1 MSTLV
6 AQERKDFKKS
16 ALKEMRNKGN
26 VPAVV
31 YGSGINTE
39 SIAIRNADLQKVVR
53 EVGRNGL
60 ISLDLDGKSKSVMVR
75 DYQNDP
81 VTRNILHVDFLQV
94 NKDTEIDAKVNV
106 TLKGTSKGEKLGG
119 MAKQF
124 LHELDITAKV
134 NNIPEDIE
142 IDITNFD
149 IGDTV
154 KIADIKKNYSN
165 CTFNHEDEEAIAMV
179 DFVKAEEEEEVDQS
193 KVEVPGV

>member
-6 AQERKDFKKS
+6 AQERKNLKRS
-16 ALKEMRNKGN
+16 TLKEMRNNGN
-26 VPAVV
+26 IPAVV
-31 YGSGINTE
+31 YGSGISTE
-39 SIAIRNADLQKVVR
+39 SIAIKNADLQKVVR

-81 VTRNILHVDFLQV
+81 VTRDILHVDFLQV

-154 KIADIKKNYSN
+154 KIADIKKSYSN

-179 DFVKAEEEEEVDQS
+179 DFVKEEEVDQS
-193 KVEVPGV
+193 QVEVPGV

>member
-16 ALKEMRNKGN
+16 ALKEMRNNGN

-31 YGSGINTE
+31 YGSDINTE
-39 SIAIRNADLQKVVR
+39 SISIKNADLQKVVR
-53 EVGRNGL
+53 EVGRNGI

-81 VTRNILHVDFLQV
+81 VTRDILHVDFLQV
-94 NKDTEIDAKVNV
+94 NKDTEIDTKVNV
-106 TLKGTSKGEKLGG
+106 ILKGTSKGEKLGG
-119 MAKQF
+119 IAKQF

-154 KIADIKKNYSN
+154 KICGY
-165 CTFNHEDEEAIAMV
+165 
-179 DFVKAEEEEEVDQS
+179 
-193 KVEVPGV
+193 